1 MSQGVFSVQ
10 ADAVPRSTK
19 WAELLDEDE
28 EMELLAWGSAP
39 NEEQMAVGDEDMMV
53 PDEDPSFT
61 EMPVVPDM
69 CAFPVL
75 FAIEA

>member
-1 MSQGVFSVQ
+1 MFSVQ
-10 ADAVPRSTK
+10 ADAIPRSTK

-28 EMELLAWGSAP
+28 EMELLAWGTTP
-39 NEEQMAVGDEDMMV
+39 NEEQMLVGDEEIV
-53 PDEDPSFT
+53 VEGHPYT
-61 EMPVVPDM
+61 EMPAVPDM